1 MGWSLV
7 CAGGRGWGYVS
18 RAPRR
23 RERMTCCPLCRVC
36 HGRGSSWSG
45 DCVPVIVVLGGQ
57 GSRLPGGQCKWPV
70 DGRGCPGG
78 RSGVGASDA
87 AWPAALACGWSRRCP
102 QLAPGAVRP
111 MPPSP
116 SPPAGRG
123 RHAVAPARPY
133 GGLAGIAIPVEQVRT
148 GQLGADLGLDPQ
160 RPFGRGHPN
169 PRWSRSRA
177 GFAATRA
184 ASYRP
189 RPLSSTS

>member
-1 MGWSLV
+1 
-7 CAGGRGWGYVS
+7 
-18 RAPRR
+18 
-23 RERMTCCPLCRVC
+23 MTCCPLCRVC

-87 AWPAALACGWSRRCP
+87 GWPAALACGWSRRCP

-133 GGLAGIAIPVEQVRT
+133 GGLAGMAIPVEQVRT
-148 GQLGADLGLDPQ
+148 GQLGADLGLDPSAHSVGVTRTPDGRAQ
-160 RPFGRGHPN
+160 RPA
-169 PRWSRSRA
+169 SRRPARRHTGPDRCHRRA
-177 GFAATRA
+177 DSPVRSQPG
-184 ASYRP
+184 P
-189 RPLSSTS
+189 Q